1 MPARLEGSYYEATA
15 RRERERAPL
24 KGDQRFDVG
33 VIGGGYT
40 GLSAALHLRAR
51 GLPEKEAEA
60 LLIRAF
66 VGEAIESIA
75 NDDLREIAIAAAQ
88 RWLEARA

>member
-1 MPARLEGSYYEATA
+1 
-15 RRERERAPL
+15 
-24 KGDQRFDVG
+24 
-33 VIGGGYT
+33 
-40 GLSAALHLRAR
+40 
-51 GLPEKEAEA
+51 LPEKEAEA
-60 LLIRAF
+60 LLIQAF